1 MLQILEKDFES
12 FFRVPFEVR
21 GKKSLYAAP
30 FKPDLKKM
38 LSIKNPIFKSESDFV
53 FYTAIKNNV
62 PVGRITAHVHKAFN
76 SRFNTKKCYFGF
88 FECINDQS
96 IADELFRH
104 AEKYATEK
112 GYESMSGNFNLTAMQ
127 EMGVM
132 TNGFENEPYIAQSY
146 GMPWYPELMRNAGY
160 EPVFPMT
167 TFEIDLLS
175 VNAEEVASEKHRKLL
190 LNSEYEIIP
199 ITKSAYA
206 KLRPVIL
213 EIFNKGFDQNPLFVP
228 ISMKEFD
235 FQAKDLVYF
244 MDSNISFVAAHK
256 GVPVAVSISIPD
268 INPLLRVT
276 GSKLNF
282 ATLYHF
288 IKCKLIRDR
297 TLCIFAAVLPEY
309 QNKGMLG
316 AIVYQTLTSMKKRG
330 YKKFGITWIADDNKR
345 SLRKME
351 ATRARKLHELR
362 IFEKQLIT
370 KE

>member
-1 MLQILEKDFES
+1 MIKILEKDFES

-21 GKKSLYAAP
+21 GQKSLYAAP

-38 LSIKNPIFKSESDFV
+38 LSTKNPIFKSESDFT
-53 FYTAIKNNV
+53 FYTAVKDNV
-62 PVGRITAHVHKAFN
+62 PVGRITAHVHHAFN
-76 SRFNTKKCYFGF
+76 KRFNTNKCYFGF

-96 IADELFRH
+96 VADELFRL
-104 AEKYATEK
+104 ADKFAIEK
-112 GYESMSGNFNLTAMQ
+112 GYDTLSGNFNLTAMQ

-132 TNGFENEPYIAQSY
+132 ISGFENEPYIAQSY
-146 GMPWYPELMRNAGY
+146 GMPWYPELMTNAGY
-160 EPVFPMT
+160 VPTFPMT
-167 TFEIDLLS
+167 TFEIDLLT
-175 VNAEEVASEKHRKLL
+175 VNPEEVASEKHRKLL
-190 LNSEYEIIP
+190 TDSEYEIIP

-206 KLRPVIL
+206 KYRPVIL

-228 ISMKEFD
+228 ISTEEFD

-244 MDSNISFVAAHK
+244 MDSHISFVAAHN
-256 GVPVAVSISIPD
+256 GVPVAISISIPD
-268 INPLLRVT
+268 INPLLRAT

-288 IKCKLIRDR
+288 IKCKLKRER

-316 AIVYQTLTSMKKRG
+316 AIIYQTLNSMKKRG
-330 YKKFGITWIADDNKR
+330 YKKFGITSVADGNKG

-351 ATRARKLHELR
+351 ATNARKLHELR
-362 IFEKQLIT
+362 IFEKQFIA
-370 KE
+370 K